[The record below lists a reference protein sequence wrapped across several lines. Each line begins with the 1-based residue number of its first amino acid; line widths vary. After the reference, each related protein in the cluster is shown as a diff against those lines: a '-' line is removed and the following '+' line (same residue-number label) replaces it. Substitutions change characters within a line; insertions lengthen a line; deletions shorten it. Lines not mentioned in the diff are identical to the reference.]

1 MSFLAHG
8 DAKQFQNFSW
18 YIGSI
23 LTFVSSDKSLE
34 KIMSKKQPKKVKG
47 RKASKEPQ
55 PKSWVPDELARQSAE
70 NFVEKVEM
78 PIGR

>member
-1 MSFLAHG
+1 M
-8 DAKQFQNFSW
+8 
-18 YIGSI
+18 
-23 LTFVSSDKSLE
+23 E

>member
-1 MSFLAHG
+1 M
-8 DAKQFQNFSW
+8 N
-18 YIGSI
+18 
-23 LTFVSSDKSLE
+23 
-34 KIMSKKQPKKVKG
+34 KKQPKKVKG
-47 RKASKEPQ
+47 KNTSKETQ